1 MNFPFAVALKA
12 IGYLLDKMMYDT
24 CSNSA
29 FITLQVDHTSLETIE
44 VVPAL
49 EPNLVLIE
57 LIQTH
62 SHCCYVNI
70 FVVK

>member
-1 MNFPFAVALKA
+1 
-12 IGYLLDKMMYDT
+12 MMYDT